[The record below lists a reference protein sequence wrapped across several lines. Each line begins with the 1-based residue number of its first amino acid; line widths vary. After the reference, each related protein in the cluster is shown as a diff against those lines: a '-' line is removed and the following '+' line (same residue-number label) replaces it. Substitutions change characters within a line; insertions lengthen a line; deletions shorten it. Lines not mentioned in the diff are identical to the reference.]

1 MFPNV
6 PKREKPTQL
15 NAFSVDGQGT
25 FPQGENVP
33 YLPSSDRERQ
43 QGTQGT
49 SKERDGISGP
59 QPEKV
64 SNLEGLS
71 ARGTQ
76 GTRVTRKFAG
86 AGEIIEATFSQV
98 RHGDGPA
105 DIDALEFP
113 ECPGCHTTRYGL
125 GREGKVACSVCADA
139 KWIIT
144 RMTFHPVS

>member
-49 SKERDGISGP
+49 SKEVNPR
-59 QPEKV
+59 
-64 SNLEGLS
+64 
-71 ARGTQ
+71 
-76 GTRVTRKFAG
+76 RVL
-86 AGEIIEATFSQV
+86 
-98 RHGDGPA
+98 A
-105 DIDALEFP
+105 DLPLLPVPPI
-113 ECPGCHTTRYGL
+113 RL
-125 GREGKVACSVCADA
+125 GRGLLGRLRELIGGRRRNRS
-139 KWIIT
+139 T
-144 RMTFHPVS
+144 PPT